1 MRCFLSLSLSSLSDK
16 SKSEVSLELNFPQ
29 KFNFF
34 FFRLPSHIFQSAKII
49 ATIRAASLARA
60 KTPRTVVALRSG
72 AFTAR
77 AGRTTTTK
85 MERFLIRK
93 FNTSAETNKR
103 QNTSTFASGSS
114 NGVKSSSASG
124 SGSSSG
130 PKWLT
135 KHDSLLVRID
145 QSCPN
150 KLSSKIACFDLDE
163 TLQKT
168 KSGKKPYMTHENDFT
183 FRDAS
188 VKEALNALHESG
200 YKIVIFSNQGM
211 VKSAVDGKKAEQIRK
226 RLEIFAKEVR
236 LHA

>member
-1 MRCFLSLSLSSLSDK
+1 
-16 SKSEVSLELNFPQ
+16 
-29 KFNFF
+29 
-34 FFRLPSHIFQSAKII
+34 
-49 ATIRAASLARA
+49 
-60 KTPRTVVALRSG
+60 
-72 AFTAR
+72 
-77 AGRTTTTK
+77 

-93 FNTSAETNKR
+93 FNTSAESNKR
-103 QNTSTFASGSS
+103 QNTSTFASGSR
-114 NGVKSSSASG
+114 NGVKSSSA
-124 SGSSSG
+124 SSSG

-145 QSCPN
+145 HSCPN

-236 LHA
+236 VHA

>member
-1 MRCFLSLSLSSLSDK
+1 
-16 SKSEVSLELNFPQ
+16 
-29 KFNFF
+29 
-34 FFRLPSHIFQSAKII
+34 
-49 ATIRAASLARA
+49 
-60 KTPRTVVALRSG
+60 
-72 AFTAR
+72 
-77 AGRTTTTK
+77 

-93 FNTSAETNKR
+93 FNTSAENNKR

-124 SGSSSG
+124 SGSGFG

-135 KHDSLLVRID
+135 KDDSLLVRID

-200 YKIVIFSNQGM
+200 FKIVIFSNQGM

-236 LHA
+236 VHA

>member
-1 MRCFLSLSLSSLSDK
+1 
-16 SKSEVSLELNFPQ
+16 
-29 KFNFF
+29 
-34 FFRLPSHIFQSAKII
+34 
-49 ATIRAASLARA
+49 
-60 KTPRTVVALRSG
+60 
-72 AFTAR
+72 
-77 AGRTTTTK
+77 

-93 FNTSAETNKR
+93 FSTSAETNKR

-114 NGVKSSSASG
+114 NGVKSSNASG
-124 SGSSSG
+124 SNG
-130 PKWLT
+130 PKWLA

-211 VKSAVDGKKAEQIRK
+211 VKSAVNGKKAEQIRK

-236 LHA
+236 VPALIRLI